1 MLGVRLLGGFRLWR
15 EQVLLPVKTQAL
27 RELLSYLILNNK
39 PIRRE
44 TVAEDLW
51 GEQTTGDACKKLR
64 QQLWLLRSLLSEHH
78 LSEFQLSEDENH
90 DTLHLEIGK
99 DVEIDVFQIRQAWQL
114 LAPGVSISLVE
125 MDILNRAVS
134 LYESDLLEGC
144 NAQWCLQERERYR
157 DLMGSIFERLIASCK
172 ERARWQQAFEYTQKA
187 LLLEPTRESVH
198 YQAIWLHV
206 QQADYVGAL
215 RQFERCTRV
224 LQDAFGVKPSPAT
237 TALISVGTPYSGA
250 DRRTNPSLL
259 ETVMQMQ
266 NTLSDLVQRFE
277 KT

>member
-64 QQLWLLRSLLSEHH
+64 QQLWLLRSVLSEHQ

-90 DTLHLEIGK
+90 DTLHLEISK
-99 DVEIDVFQIRQAWQL
+99 DVEIDVFQIRQAQRL
-114 LAPGVSISLVE
+114 LAPGIPIGLAE
-125 MDILNRAVS
+125 IEILNRAVS

-144 NAQWCLQERERYR
+144 NAQWCLQGRERYR
-157 DLMGSIFERLIASCK
+157 DFMGSIFERLIASCK
-172 ERARWQQAFEYTQKA
+172 EHARWQQAFEYTQKA
-187 LLLEPTRESVH
+187 LQLEPTRESVH

-237 TALISVGTPYSGA
+237 TALISFGTPYSGA
-250 DRRTNPSLL
+250 DRRTNPGLL